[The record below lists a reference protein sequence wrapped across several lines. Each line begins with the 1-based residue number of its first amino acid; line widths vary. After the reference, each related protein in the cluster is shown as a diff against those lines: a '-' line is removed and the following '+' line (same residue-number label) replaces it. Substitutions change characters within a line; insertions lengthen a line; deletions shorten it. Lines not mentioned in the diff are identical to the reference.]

1 MTDLSTRYLGL
12 GLRSPVIVS
21 SSGLTDSIDKLKAAE
36 DNMAGAVVLKSL
48 FEEQINHEA
57 GRLHLSSDYPEA
69 SDYISAYTKAHS
81 LEKYLNLIREAK
93 ESLEIPVIPSINCI
107 SSDNWTDFARHIER
121 AGADALEVNVFY
133 LPVDKKTNSAAAEK
147 VYFDLIE
154 KVKKTI
160 AIPVA
165 IKVGP
170 RFSNLLYMADQF
182 YNRGVE
188 GIVMFNRFFEPDI
201 DVNSMSI
208 TPAAVFSN
216 PDDKRHVVRWVAMVD
231 AMVEKLSIGASTGV
245 HSGHDVVKYLLAG
258 ADAVQVCSVLYQQ
271 GIEYMKEIHESL
283 TRWMEQKEYDSVE
296 SFRGILNYKNIAE
309 PGKYERAQFM
319 KYFSSYE

>member
-1 MTDLSTRYLGL
+1 MSNLSTRYLGL
-12 GLRSPVIVS
+12 ELRSPVIVS
-21 SSGLTDSIDKLKAAE
+21 SSGLTDSLEKLKAAE

-57 GRLHLSSDYPEA
+57 GRLQHSSDYPEA

-81 LEKYLNLIREAK
+81 LDNYLKLIGEAK
-93 ESLEIPVIPSINCI
+93 ASLDIPVIPSINCI
-107 SSDNWTDFARHIER
+107 SSDEWTDFARNIEN
-121 AGADALEVNVFY
+121 AGADALEINVFY
-133 LPVDKKTNSAAAEK
+133 LPTDKNIGSAEAEK
-147 VYFDLIE
+147 LYFDLIE
-154 KVKKTI
+154 RVKRTI
-160 AIPVA
+160 TIPVA

-201 DVNSMSI
+201 DVNTINI

-216 PDDKRHVVRWVAMVD
+216 SDDKRHVLRWVAMVD
-231 AMVEKLSIGASTGV
+231 AMVEKISIAASTGV
-245 HSGHDVVKYLLAG
+245 HSGQDVAKFILAG
-258 ADAVQVCSVLYQQ
+258 ADAVQVCSVLYRN
-271 GIEYMKEIHESL
+271 GIEYLTDIHDSL
-283 TRWMEQKEYDSVE
+283 NRWMEQKEFASVD
-296 SFRGILNYKNIAE
+296 SFRGKLNYKNIPE